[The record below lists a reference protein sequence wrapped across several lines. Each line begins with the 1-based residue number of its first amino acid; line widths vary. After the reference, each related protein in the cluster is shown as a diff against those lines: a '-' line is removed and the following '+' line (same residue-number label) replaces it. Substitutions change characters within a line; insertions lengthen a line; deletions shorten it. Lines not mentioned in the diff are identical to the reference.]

1 MVTFFVNNVVNNV
14 VVLLQRVSDLLLL
27 RMTGS
32 VHTVVDH
39 VVHTITS
46 TTTMFTA
53 TKAVGVVLLQEGTT
67 IPMIIVMLMKITT
80 KGTTTTTKGTTTKI
94 TTTKITTTKGTT
106 CWSTAMFHHC
116 RRRMVTTTCR
126 RTCCTHTTTTLLLLL
141 T

>member
-39 VVHTITS
+39 VVHTVTS

-80 KGTTTTTKGTTTKI
+80 ITTTTKGTTTKI
-94 TTTKITTTKGTT
+94 TTTKFPFITTSPLPNTNNPLP
-106 CWSTAMFHHC
+106 SPP
-116 RRRMVTTTCR
+116 
-126 RTCCTHTTTTLLLLL
+126 
-141 T
+141 